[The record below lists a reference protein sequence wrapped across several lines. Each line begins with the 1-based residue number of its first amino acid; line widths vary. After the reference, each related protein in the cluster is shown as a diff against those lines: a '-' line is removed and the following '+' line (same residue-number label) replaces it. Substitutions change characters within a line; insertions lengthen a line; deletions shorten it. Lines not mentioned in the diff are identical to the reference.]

1 MQLEFTDQ
9 PGNRRRW
16 WFVNEASEA
25 QLCVKDPGFDVD
37 LYLSSR
43 LRDMIQI
50 WRGDLSLARAMD
62 SGRLKMHGP
71 SQLKRAVPAWLGAA
85 LPPRAHGSRCTERLV
100 PSNFGSKE
108 A

>member
-16 WFVNEASEA
+16 WFVNETSEA

-37 LYLSSR
+37 LYLSMR

-50 WRGDLSLARAMD
+50 WRGDLSVAHAMD
-62 SGRLKMHGP
+62 SGRLKLHGP
-71 SQLKRAVPAWLGAA
+71 SQLKRAVPAWLSAA
-85 LPPRAHGSRCTERLV
+85 LPHGAHGSRRTEWLV
-100 PSNFGSKE
+100 PPNFGSKE